1 MGLNK
6 QTRKELKIKKL
17 VGKAAEIHKQ
27 NVAYG
32 KEGTQKGIN
41 KMVSGGEHYAH
52 LVSRI
57 RRLDPTGGVSGYKMT
72 PGSKETNTP
81 TNFSSGDKAIDYSTS
96 ISNFSNKIN
105 TLKTERGNVSENFIK
120 VGTTNP
126 FSGTGSISTAA
137 NLYHSGDFKGAAKTL
152 KKAAFSGTSYGPH
165 TAEYKFLASSN
176 MPSELLHGGAESS
189 HLSKKQ
195 IRTAYRDY
203 VKNI

>member
-6 QTRKELKIKKL
+6 ETRKELKIKKL
-17 VGKAAEIHKQ
+17 VSKAAEIHKQ

-32 KEGTQKGIN
+32 KQDTKKGID
-41 KMVSGGEHYAH
+41 KMVSGGEHYAR

-81 TNFSSGDKAIDYSTS
+81 TNFSSNDKAIDYSASVSRFANTV
-96 ISNFSNKIN
+96 N
-105 TLKTERGNVSENFIK
+105 TLKTERGNVSQNFVK
-120 VGTTNP
+120 VGATNP
-126 FSGTGSISTAA
+126 FSGTSSISTAA
-137 NLYHSGDFKGAAKTL
+137 NLYHSGDFKRAAKTL
-152 KKAAFSGTSYGPH
+152 KKAALKGTSYGPH
-165 TAEYKFLASSN
+165 TSEYKFLASSN

-195 IRTAYRDY
+195 IKTAYKDY
-203 VKNI
+203 VKSI

>member
-1 MGLNK
+1 MYK
-6 QTRKELKIKKL
+6 RQ
-17 VGKAAEIHKQ
+17 AEIHKQ

-32 KEGTQKGIN
+32 KEDTQKGID
-41 KMVSGGEHYAH
+41 KMVSGGEHYAR

-81 TNFSSGDKAIDYSTS
+81 TNFSSSDKAIDYA
-96 ISNFSNKIN
+96 
-105 TLKTERGNVSENFIK
+105 
-120 VGTTNP
+120 TNP
-126 FSGTGSISTAA
+126 FSGTSSISTAA

-165 TAEYKFLASSN
+165 SAEYKFLASSN

>member
-1 MGLNK
+1 MGLKK

-41 KMVSGGEHYAH
+41 KMISGGEHYAH
-52 LVSRI
+52 LVGRI
-57 RRLDPTGGVSGYKMT
+57 RRLDPTGSVSGYTMK

-81 TNFSSGDKAIDYSTS
+81 TNFSSNDKAIDYSAS
-96 ISNFSNKIN
+96 VSNFANTVN
-105 TLKTERGNVSENFIK
+105 TLKTERGNVSQNFVK
-120 VGTTNP
+120 VGATNP

-137 NLYHSGDFKGAAKTL
+137 NLYHSGDFKRAAKTL
-152 KKAAFSGTSYGPH
+152 KKAALKGTSYGPH
-165 TAEYKFLASSN
+165 TEEYKYLASSG
-176 MPSELLHGGAESS
+176 MPSELLHGGAASS

-195 IRTAYRDY
+195 IRTAFRDY

>member
-32 KEGTQKGIN
+32 KEGTQKGID

-52 LVSRI
+52 LVGRI
-57 RRLDPTGGVSGYKMT
+57 RRLDPTGSISGYKMT

-81 TNFSSGDKAIDYSTS
+81 TNFSSNDKAIDYSASVSKFANTV
-96 ISNFSNKIN
+96 N
-105 TLKTERGNVSENFIK
+105 TLKTERGNVSQNFVK
-120 VGTTNP
+120 VGATNP
-126 FSGTGSISTAA
+126 FSGTSSISTAA
-137 NLYHSGDFKGAAKTL
+137 NLYHSGEK
-152 KKAAFSGTSYGPH
+152 KKAALKGTSYGPH
-165 TAEYKFLASSN
+165 TSEYKFLASSN
-176 MPSELLHGGAESS
+176 MPSELLHGGAESA

-203 VKNI
+203 VKSI